1 MPRFA
6 GAKGRT
12 ILRFM
17 LFFVPKPNSVCYN
30 KLVRLR
36 VSLRGCLFLYCTKE
50 GKPYSMDLSMLNKEQ
65 RAAVECLEGPLLVL
79 AGAGSG
85 KTRVLTYRIA
95 NLIEHGVK
103 PWNILALTFTNK
115 AAAEMRERAAALIG
129 TGAEEM
135 WVTTFHSCCAKILRI
150 DCGRLGYERNFTIYD
165 DGDQLKV
172 IGDILKDMGMNDK
185 NMPKREMKERI
196 SNAKNRSLA
205 PEQFLE
211 ETYADSEKLTLR
223 VYRQYEKRLRAA
235 NALDF
240 DDLLVKTLA
249 LLEGNQD
256 ILEKYRDKFKYV
268 LVDEYQDT
276 NMPQYRLVELLC
288 REHRNICVVGDD
300 DQSIYGW
307 RGADLRNIMSFE
319 KDFGGAEV
327 IRLEQNYRSTSKIL
341 GAANA
346 VIANNKSRKRKTL
359 WTAQEGGEPIEH
371 YIAASERDE
380 ANFICHKILEGIRDG
395 RSYSDFAILY
405 RMNAQSRVLEGTLL
419 NYGIPHKVYGGF
431 RFYERKEIQD
441 ILAYLRLIAN
451 PSDDVALMRIINVP
465 RRGIGEKAVNELRLA
480 SETQG
485 LSMLFAAMD
494 GSLLTAQTAR
504 KLKGFTDCI
513 SELMALCAVMPL
525 SSFVEHLI
533 QEIRY
538 EAYLQADDKKG
549 ELEARMDNL
558 RELIGNIKEIERD
571 LPEGENALNA
581 FLENVALISDID
593 AMEEGSSTVALMT
606 LHSAKGLEFPVVFLA
621 GMEENVFP
629 TFRARMDMTQGALEE
644 ERRLCYVGIT
654 RAREKLYLIHAQ
666 QRSLFGDSAYNPPS
680 RFIAEIPEELI
691 ECQQETRAMQQRAPW
706 RRDAE
711 MPKYA
716 SAQGFGIRRDI
727 AAAAPAATHHA
738 PEAAAPEWQLKPFMR
753 VRHEKF
759 GEGTVL
765 ETTGSGNAMT
775 VTVDFASC
783 GVKRFAA
790 AYAPLT
796 PVEE

>member
-1 MPRFA
+1 
-6 GAKGRT
+6 
-12 ILRFM
+12 
-17 LFFVPKPNSVCYN
+17 
-30 KLVRLR
+30 
-36 VSLRGCLFLYCTKE
+36 
-50 GKPYSMDLSMLNKEQ
+50 MDLSILNNEQ
-65 RAAVECLEGPLLVL
+65 RAAVECLDGPLLVL

-103 PWNILALTFTNK
+103 PWNVLALTFTNK
-115 AAAEMRERAAALIG
+115 AAAEMRERAAALVG
-129 TGAEEM
+129 EGAEEM
-135 WVTTFHSCCAKILRI
+135 WVTTFHSCCAKMLRI
-150 DCGRLGYERNFTIYD
+150 DCDRLGYERNFTIYAD
-165 DGDQLKV
+165 SDQMKV
-172 IGDILKDMGMNDK
+172 IGDILKDMGMNEK

-196 SNAKNRSLA
+196 SNAKNKSLN
-205 PEQFLE
+205 PEQFLAD
-211 ETYADSEKLTLR
+211 TYADGEGLTLR
-223 VYRQYEKRLRAA
+223 VYKQYEKRLRAA

-249 LLEGNQD
+249 LLETNPD
-256 ILEKYRDKFKYV
+256 ILEKYRGKFRYV

-276 NMPQYRLVELLC
+276 NMPQYRFVELLC
-288 REHRNICVVGDD
+288 REHGNICVVGDD

-307 RGADLRNIMSFE
+307 RGADIRNIMSFE
-319 KDFGGAEV
+319 KDFEGAKV

-341 GAANA
+341 DAANA
-346 VIANNKSRKRKTL
+346 VIANNESRKRKTL
-359 WTAQEGGEPIEH
+359 WTEQEGGERIER

-380 ANFICHKILEGIRDG
+380 ANFICRKILEGVRDG
-395 RSYSDFAILY
+395 RAYSDFAILY

-441 ILAYLRLIAN
+441 LLSYLRLIAN
-451 PSDDVALMRIINVP
+451 PNDDVALARIINVP
-465 RRGIGEKAVNELRLA
+465 RRGIGDKAIEELRLA

-494 GSLLTAQTAR
+494 GGLLTAQTAK
-504 KLKGFTDCI
+504 KLKVFTDCI
-513 SELMALCAVMPL
+513 AELMAMSAVMPL
-525 SSFVEHLI
+525 SDFVEHLI
-533 QEIRY
+533 KEIRY
-538 EAYLQADDKKG
+538 EAYLAADDKKG
-549 ELEARMDNL
+549 ELESRMDNL
-558 RELIGNIKEIERD
+558 RELVGNIKEIEHD
-571 LPEGENALNA
+571 LPEGESALSA

-593 AMEEGSSTVALMT
+593 AMEEGNGSVALMT

-629 TFRARMDMTQGALEE
+629 TFRARMDMTRSAMEE

-654 RAREKLYLIHAQ
+654 RAREKLYLINAQ
-666 QRSLFGDSAYNPPS
+666 QRSIFGDSAYNQPS
-680 RFIAEIPEELI
+680 RFIAEIPQELI
-691 ECQQETRAMQQRAPW
+691 ECQQEQRMAQQQQQRAIW
-706 RRDAE
+706 KRDAE

-716 SAQGFGIRRDI
+716 SSQGFGVRRDTV
-727 AAAAPAATHHA
+727 AAPTPAAVRHTPDA
-738 PEAAAPEWQLKPFMR
+738 TPEGRQFKQYMR

-765 ETTGSGNAMT
+765 ETAGSGNAMT
-775 VTVDFASC
+775 VTVDFVSC

-796 PVEE
+796 PVENKQ

>member
-1 MPRFA
+1 
-6 GAKGRT
+6 
-12 ILRFM
+12 
-17 LFFVPKPNSVCYN
+17 
-30 KLVRLR
+30 
-36 VSLRGCLFLYCTKE
+36 
-50 GKPYSMDLSMLNKEQ
+50 MDLSVLNKEQ
-65 RAAVECLEGPLLVL
+65 RAAVECLDGPLLVL

-115 AAAEMRERAAALIG
+115 AAAEMCERAAALVG
-129 TGAEEM
+129 EGAEDM
-135 WVTTFHSCCAKILRI
+135 WVTTFHSCCAKMLRI
-150 DCGRLGYERNFTIYD
+150 DCDRLGYERNFTIYAD
-165 DGDQLKV
+165 SDQMKV
-172 IGDILKDMGMNDK
+172 IGDILKDMGMNEK

-196 SNAKNRSLA
+196 SNAKNKSLN
-205 PEQFLE
+205 PEQFLA
-211 ETYADSEKLTLR
+211 ETYADSEGLTLR
-223 VYRQYEKRLRAA
+223 VYKQYEKRLRAA

-240 DDLLVKTLA
+240 DDLLVKTLT
-249 LLEGNQD
+249 LLETNPD
-256 ILEKYRDKFKYV
+256 ILEKYRSRFRYV

-276 NMPQYRLVELLC
+276 NMPQYRFVELLC
-288 REHRNICVVGDD
+288 RTHGNICVVGDD

-307 RGADLRNIMSFE
+307 RGADIRNIMSFE
-319 KDFGGAEV
+319 KDFEGAQV

-341 GAANA
+341 DAANA
-346 VIANNKSRKRKTL
+346 VISNNQSRKRKTL
-359 WTAQEGGEPIEH
+359 WTEQEGGELIER

-380 ANFICHKILEGIRDG
+380 ANFICRKILEGVRDG
-395 RSYSDFAILY
+395 RAYSDFAILY

-441 ILAYLRLIAN
+441 ILAYLRVVAN
-451 PSDDVALMRIINVP
+451 PNDDVALMRIINVP
-465 RRGIGEKAVNELRLA
+465 RRGIGEKAIEELRLA

-494 GSLLTAQTAR
+494 GALLTAQTAK
-504 KLKGFTDCI
+504 KLKTFTDCI
-513 SELMALCAVMPL
+513 AELMAMNAVMPL
-525 SSFVEHLI
+525 SDFVEYLI
-533 QEIRY
+533 KEIRY
-538 EAYLQADDKKG
+538 EAYLAADDKKG
-549 ELEARMDNL
+549 ELESRMDNL
-558 RELIGNIKEIERD
+558 RELVGNIKEIERD

-593 AMEEGSSTVALMT
+593 AMEEGNGSVALMT

-629 TFRARMDMTQGALEE
+629 TFRARMDMTRGALEE

-654 RAREKLYLIHAQ
+654 RAREKLYLINAQ
-666 QRSLFGDSAYNPPS
+666 QRSIFGDSAYNQPS
-680 RFIAEIPEELI
+680 RFIAEIPKELI
-691 ECQQETRAMQQRAPW
+691 ECKQEQRVAQQQPQRAIW
-706 RRDAE
+706 KRDAE

-716 SAQGFGIRRDI
+716 SSQGFGVRRDTVSVP
-727 AAAAPAATHHA
+727 APATVRHAPDAAPTGK
-738 PEAAAPEWQLKPFMR
+738 QFTQFSR

-765 ETTGSGNAMT
+765 ETAGSGSAMT

>member
-1 MPRFA
+1 
-6 GAKGRT
+6 
-12 ILRFM
+12 
-17 LFFVPKPNSVCYN
+17 
-30 KLVRLR
+30 
-36 VSLRGCLFLYCTKE
+36 
-50 GKPYSMDLSMLNKEQ
+50 MLNKEQ

-319 KDFGGAEV
+319 KDFVGAEV

-441 ILAYLRLIAN
+441 ILAYLRVIAN
-451 PSDDVALMRIINVP
+451 PNDDVALMRIINVP

-680 RFIAEIPEELI
+680 RFIAEIPQELI
-691 ECQQETRAMQQRAPW
+691 ECKQEQRVAQQRAIW
-706 RRDAE
+706 KRDAE

-716 SAQGFGIRRDI
+716 SSQGFGVRRD
-727 AAAAPAATHHA
+727 AAVPAPSAVRHA
-738 PEAAAPEWQLKPFMR
+738 PEAAPPDKQFKQFMR

>member
-1 MPRFA
+1 
-6 GAKGRT
+6 
-12 ILRFM
+12 
-17 LFFVPKPNSVCYN
+17 
-30 KLVRLR
+30 
-36 VSLRGCLFLYCTKE
+36 
-50 GKPYSMDLSMLNKEQ
+50 MDLSILNNEQ
-65 RAAVECLEGPLLVL
+65 RAAVECLDGPLLVL

-103 PWNILALTFTNK
+103 PWNVLALTFINK
-115 AAAEMRERAAALIG
+115 AVAEMRERAAALVG
-129 TGAEEM
+129 KGAEEM
-135 WVTTFHSCCAKILRI
+135 WVTTFHSCCAKMLRI
-150 DCGRLGYERNFTIYD
+150 DCDRLGYERNFTIYAD
-165 DGDQLKV
+165 SDQMKV
-172 IGDILKDMGMNDK
+172 IGDILKDMGMNEK

-196 SNAKNRSLA
+196 SNAKNKSLN
-205 PEQFLE
+205 PEQFLAD
-211 ETYADSEKLTLR
+211 TYADGEGLTLR
-223 VYRQYEKRLRAA
+223 VYKQYEKRLRAA

-249 LLEGNQD
+249 LLETNPD
-256 ILEKYRDKFKYV
+256 ILEKYRGKFRYV

-276 NMPQYRLVELLC
+276 NMPQYRFVELLC
-288 REHRNICVVGDD
+288 REHGNICVVGDD

-307 RGADLRNIMSFE
+307 RGADIRNIMSFE
-319 KDFGGAEV
+319 KDFEGAKV

-341 GAANA
+341 DAANA
-346 VIANNKSRKRKTL
+346 VIANNESRKRKTL
-359 WTAQEGGEPIEH
+359 WTEQEGGERIER

-380 ANFICHKILEGIRDG
+380 ANFICRKILEGVRDG
-395 RSYSDFAILY
+395 RAYSDFAILY

-441 ILAYLRLIAN
+441 ILSYLRLIAN
-451 PSDDVALMRIINVP
+451 PNDDVALARIINVP
-465 RRGIGEKAVNELRLA
+465 RRGIGDKAIEELRLA

-494 GSLLTAQTAR
+494 GGLLTAQTAK
-504 KLKGFTDCI
+504 KLKVFTDCI
-513 SELMALCAVMPL
+513 AELMAMSAVMPL
-525 SSFVEHLI
+525 SDFVEHLI
-533 QEIRY
+533 KEIRY
-538 EAYLQADDKKG
+538 EAYLAADDKMG
-549 ELEARMDNL
+549 ELESRMDNL
-558 RELIGNIKEIERD
+558 RELVGNIKEIEHD
-571 LPEGENALNA
+571 LPEGESALSA

-593 AMEEGSSTVALMT
+593 AMEEGNGSVALMT

-629 TFRARMDMTQGALEE
+629 TFRARMDMTRSAMEE

-654 RAREKLYLIHAQ
+654 RAREKLYLINAQ
-666 QRSLFGDSAYNPPS
+666 QRSIFGDSAYNQPS
-680 RFIAEIPEELI
+680 RFIAEIPQELI
-691 ECQQETRAMQQRAPW
+691 ECQQEQRMAQQQQQRAIW
-706 RRDAE
+706 KRDAE

-716 SAQGFGIRRDI
+716 SSQGFGVRRDTV
-727 AAAAPAATHHA
+727 AAPTPAAVRHTPDA
-738 PEAAAPEWQLKPFMR
+738 TPEGRQFKQYMR

-765 ETTGSGNAMT
+765 ETAGSGNAMT

-796 PVEE
+796 PVENKQ